1 MALYSYSKLSCFEQ
15 CPFKYKLR
23 YIEKIKPEIE
33 PIIEIHLGKTV
44 HDSLEWLYNQV
55 KKNKILTA
63 EELIQHYSENWQKTY
78 KSEFV
83 ITDKNLT
90 QKDYFNK
97 GVGFLLNY
105 YMKHRPFDDNTLET
119 EKKILFNL
127 GNSQILG
134 YVDRIAYDEKKNE
147 YVIHDYKTSG
157 SLPTKEKIDNDKQLS
172 IYSLAVQE
180 LFGKN
185 QRSLLVW
192 HYLNF
197 NKQIF
202 ARKSNQEL
210 EQLKQDILE
219 LIQKIESTKQFSTNK
234 SALCNWCEYKNMC
247 PNFGCQPPTKK
258 QKQETLDKYPIVKK
272 YLRD

>member
-1 MALYSYSKLSCFEQ
+1 MALYSYSKLSTFEQ
-15 CPFKYKLR
+15 CAFKYKLR

-33 PIIEIHLGKTV
+33 PIIEIHLGKCA
-44 HDSLEWLYNQV
+44 HDSLEWIYNQV
-55 KKNKILTA
+55 KESKIPTA
-63 EELIQHYSENWQKTY
+63 EELIQHYSKNWQDNYNSK
-78 KSEFV
+78 FV
-83 ITDKNLT
+83 ITDKKLA

-105 YMKHRPFDDNTLET
+105 YMEHKPFDDNTLET
-119 EKKILFNL
+119 EKKILFSL

-134 YVDRIAYDEKKNE
+134 YIDRLAYDEKKNE

-157 SLPTKEKIDNDKQLS
+157 SLPTKERIDNDRQLS
-172 IYSLAVQE
+172 IYSLAIQE
-180 LFGKN
+180 LFGKQ

-219 LIQKIESTKQFSTNK
+219 LIQKIESAKQFPTTK
-234 SALCNWCEYKNMC
+234 SPLCNWCEYKNMC
-247 PNFGCQPPTKK
+247 PTFGGQPQIKK
-258 QKQETLDKYPIVKK
+258 QRQETLDKYPTVKK